1 MAGRSKEGSYI
12 GLKYCVFVTNNQKQV
27 TSISYGMHINII
39 DQRLECFERLSLD
52 GAIAKNHSVRLSV
65 SPSDTLVSLA

>member
-39 DQRLECFERLSLD
+39 DQRLDALSACRRTELLQKT
-52 GAIAKNHSVRLSV
+52 ILSV
-65 SPSDTLVSLA
+65 CPSLRLTHW